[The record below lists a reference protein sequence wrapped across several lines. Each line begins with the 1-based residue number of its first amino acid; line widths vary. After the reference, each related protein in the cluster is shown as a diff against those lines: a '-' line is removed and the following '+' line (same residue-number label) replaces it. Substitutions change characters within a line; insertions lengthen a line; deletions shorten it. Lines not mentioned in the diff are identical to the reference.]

1 MLIYSK
7 RIGRHLPSF
16 FDKIIS
22 MKNFSRSHC
31 VGLFFASISVFIWGI
46 TFVCTKYLLRSFSAF
61 EILFLRFLL
70 AYLALWILRPHALRR
85 PKKNEIYFALA
96 GFSGVTAYQL
106 MENMAISY
114 TSASNVSI
122 IVSICPIFAAIFSQ
136 IFLREKILTP
146 AFILGFVL
154 AIFGVALVSFN
165 GVVEF
170 HLSPKG
176 DFLALFAAICWGVY
190 SLCVSKINSFEI
202 ESIQAT
208 RRIFHWALIFMIPI
222 GVFSILT
229 FGTSLPSYFSE
240 MQTISASLP
249 NISVILDSA
258 FNKARFSN
266 PLNYLNLGFL
276 GLGASAFCF
285 AAWNIACER
294 LGTVRA
300 TVGIYLI
307 PVVTIIFAFFALGEK
322 ISLMGAIGAILTIA
336 GLFVS
341 EYKKS

>member
-1 MLIYSK
+1 ME
-7 RIGRHLPSF
+7 
-16 FDKIIS
+16 
-22 MKNFSRSHC
+22 NFSRSKG

-70 AYLALWILRPHALRR
+70 AYLALWILRPRALRL

-170 HLSPKG
+170 HLSPAGKWKSIMSFDSDVRAMIEAG
-176 DFLALFAAICWGVY
+176 QRLAFDTGSSFLL
-190 SLCVSKINSFEI
+190 S
-202 ESIQAT
+202 
-208 RRIFHWALIFMIPI
+208 HALIEALITLPENALEKLGEGKRLEMTVTYFIPDPFKPGGRYETVTEKI
-222 GVFSILT
+222 RKIDT
-229 FGTSLPSYFSE
+229 AE
-240 MQTISASLP
+240 QKI
-249 NISVILDSA
+249 ILDRKVTA
-258 FNKARFSN
+258 
-266 PLNYLNLGFL
+266 G
-276 GLGASAFCF
+276 GAYME
-285 AAWNIACER
+285 I
-294 LGTVRA
+294 
-300 TVGIYLI
+300 LI
-307 PVVTIIFAFFALGEK
+307 PD
-322 ISLMGAIGAILTIA
+322 ILEIRQDA
-336 GLFVS
+336 PEGQSIKPAVR
-341 EYKKS
+341 